1 MLRLIF
7 LYNLEGDRRVKDCGR
22 IYRKVAE
29 EILRL
34 IDTDKFPGGS
44 RLPSERELAQ
54 QFNVSRDSIR
64 KAQIILEV
72 QGYLKV
78 KACSGVYVF
87 DKNLP
92 NSNCYEL
99 IEAHA
104 LFTAEVAALATHLIS
119 DDTIKELERL
129 AAIIVG
135 KVKCETS
142 PKEAV
147 ATFFNLIAKAT
158 NNRAIIFSI
167 ESMWKMKP
175 EDNQT
180 HRSYQ
185 SVFSQFLAC
194 FETEYQAII
203 EALKKRDPAQSRK
216 AVHEHFSGIMKGFL
230 RASELDAYQKM
241 NLNISKTRSR
251 FLLSSQMK

>member
-7 LYNLEGDRRVKDCGR
+7 LYNLEGDRRVKDSGR

-64 KAQIILEV
+64 KAQIILEA
-72 QGYLKV
+72 QGHLEV
-78 KACSGVYVF
+78 KAGSGVYVF
-87 DKNLP
+87 GKNLP
-92 NSNCYEL
+92 NPNCFEL

-104 LFTAEVAALATHLIS
+104 LLAAEVAALAAPLIT
-119 DDTIKELERL
+119 DDTIKELDRL
-129 AAIIVG
+129 APIIIG

-185 SVFSQFLAC
+185 SVFSQFLAS

-230 RASELDAYQKM
+230 RASELDAYQEM
-241 NLNISKTRSR
+241 NLKISKTRSR
-251 FLLSSQMK
+251 FLLSSQVK